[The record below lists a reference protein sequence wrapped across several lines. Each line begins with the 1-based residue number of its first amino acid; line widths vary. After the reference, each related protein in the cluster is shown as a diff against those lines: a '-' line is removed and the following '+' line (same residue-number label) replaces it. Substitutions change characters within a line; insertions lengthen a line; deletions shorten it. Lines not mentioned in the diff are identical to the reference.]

1 MPRLIS
7 VSATSPANILV
18 RAYENRSDLL
28 RCLIIGPLDT
38 PFQNAPFLFDVYLSP
53 AKFPSDP
60 PQVYFHSWATGARV
74 SPNLYVEGKVCLS
87 LLGTWSGDKTE
98 VSFDAFLSEGGV
110 LLIYS
115 AMYVRALLPE
125 LERRSEFHTSS
136 LCFDPGPHHG

>member
-1 MPRLIS
+1 M
-7 VSATSPANILV
+7 ATSPANILV

-98 VSFDAFLSEGGV
+98 VSLTLSSPRQEMSLPC
-110 LLIYS
+110 LL
-115 AMYVRALLPE
+115 
-125 LERRSEFHTSS
+125 F
-136 LCFDPGPHHG
+136 

>member
-110 LLIYS
+110 PLIYS